1 MNSQFKLASLTLAA
15 AAMLSACGGG
25 SSAASDDP
33 PPARGA
39 VQLGVV
45 ASTTP
50 VTKAQIDAG
59 TAAKGIGALAGAAQ
73 CDVEI
78 RYVYYSTRDP
88 QGVIAMASTAVF
100 VPTGTGAACSGN
112 RPVVLYAHGTTT
124 DQTFNMAQVDKNA
137 EGSLVMAFY
146 AAQGFIVVAPNYL
159 GYDRSGLQYTT
170 YLNAEQSA
178 IEMVDGLRA
187 AKTYLNADSA
197 VKPSAKLLI
206 AGYSQG
212 GHVAMATQKAI
223 ERDYASEF
231 TVTAAAPMSGPYN
244 LVKFGDVITT
254 TGPINAGA
262 TLFLPLM
269 LTSYQKAYGNIY
281 ASPSDVYQSP
291 YDKTAETLF
300 PTKSTLTQLI
310 QDGKLPNDPTF
321 TKLFGTGGL
330 LTDSFRAN
338 YATSNYRK
346 ALQTNTLLGWTPKAP
361 VALCG
366 GANDPTVFFFNT
378 TDAQADFASR
388 GKAFPASNL
397 ESAASMQWA
406 GATTAATIAGGFAQ
420 AKAAT
425 SAAAGG
431 GTAGA
436 AAVQGAYHGTLV
448 PPFCNALARGFFQ
461 SVLAA
466 QP

>member
-15 AAMLSACGGG
+15 VALLSACGGG
-25 SSAASDDP
+25 SSAANDDP

-39 VQLGVV
+39 LQLGLK
-45 ASTTP
+45 AGAATA
-50 VTKAQIDAG
+50 AQIDAG
-59 TAAKGIGALAGAAQ
+59 TAAKGIQALTGKAA
-73 CDVEI
+73 CDVDV
-78 RYVYYSTRDP
+78 RYVYYMTRDP
-88 QGVIAMASTAVF
+88 QGLPATASAAVL
-100 VPTGTGAACSGN
+100 VPSGTGAQCTGN
-112 RPVVLYAHGTTT
+112 RPVLLYAHGTTT
-124 DQTFNMAQVDKNA
+124 DQAFNMADLTNNQ
-137 EGSLVMAFY
+137 EGSLVAAFY

-159 GYDRSGLQYTT
+159 GYDKSGLQYTT

-187 AKTYLNADSA
+187 AKTHLNAESP
-197 VKPSAKLLI
+197 VKASAKLLI
-206 AGYSQG
+206 SGYSQG
-212 GHVAMATQKAI
+212 GHVAMATQKVM
-223 ERDYASEF
+223 ERDYTSEF
-231 TVTAAAPMSGPYN
+231 TVTAAVPMSGPYN
-244 LVKFGDVITT
+244 LVTFGDYVLNTQV
-254 TGPINAGA
+254 NAGA

-281 ASPSDVYQSP
+281 SAPTDVYQSQFAA
-291 YDKTAETLF
+291 TAETLF
-300 PTKSTLTQLI
+300 PSKVSVSQLI
-310 QDGKLPNDPTF
+310 AEGKLPADPTF

-330 LTDSFRAN
+330 LTDSFKAG
-338 YATSNYRK
+338 YATSNFRK

-361 VALCG
+361 VAMCG

-378 TDAQADFASR
+378 TQAQADFASR
-388 GKAFPASNL
+388 GKQYPAFNL
-397 ESAASMQWA
+397 ESQASLA
-406 GATTAATIAGGFAQ
+406 PLGTTTAATLYGGFQQ
-420 AKAAT
+420 AKAGV

-448 PPFCNALARGFFQ
+448 PPFCSAIARGYFQ

>member
-1 MNSQFKLASLTLAA
+1 MKSQFTLVGVALAA
-15 AAMLSACGGG
+15 ALLSACGGG
-25 SSAASDDP
+25 SNPSTDDA
-33 PPARGA
+33 PPARGSL
-39 VQLGVV
+39 QLGVL
-45 ASTTP
+45 AAPQP

-59 TAAKGIGALAGAAQ
+59 TKAKGIDAIAGAAQ
-73 CDVEI
+73 CDVTI
-78 RYVYYSTRDP
+78 RYVYYATRDP
-88 QGVIAMASTAVF
+88 QNTIAMASSAVF
-100 VPTGTGAACSGN
+100 VPSGTGAACTGN
-112 RPVVLYAHGTTT
+112 RPVLLYAHGTTT

-137 EGSLVMAFY
+137 EGSLVMAFF
-146 AAQGFIVVAPNYL
+146 AAQGYIVVAPNYL

-187 AKTYLNADSA
+187 AKTYLNSDSD
-197 VKPSAKLLI
+197 VKPSSKLLI
-206 AGYSQG
+206 SGYSQG
-212 GHVAMATQKAI
+212 GHVAMATQKVI

-244 LVKFGDVITT
+244 LVKFGDVINT

-281 ASPSDVYQSP
+281 SAPTDVYQQP
-291 YDKTAETLF
+291 YAATAETLF
-300 PTKSTLTQLI
+300 PTKETITQLI
-310 QDGKLPNDPTF
+310 TEGKLPNDPTF

-330 LTDSFRAN
+330 LTDSFKTG
-338 YATSNYRK
+338 YLTSNFRK

-388 GKAFPASNL
+388 GKLYPASNL
-397 ESAASMQWA
+397 ESAASMSWA

-420 AKAAT
+420 AKAVT
-425 SAAAGG
+425 SANAGG
-431 GTAGA
+431 GAAGA

-448 PPFCNALARGFFQ
+448 PPFCSALARGFFQ

-466 QP
+466 NP

>member
-25 SSAASDDP
+25 SNASSDDA
-33 PPARGA
+33 PPARGTLE
-39 VQLGVV
+39 LGLK
-45 ASTTP
+45 AGAATA
-50 VTKAQIDAG
+50 AQIDAG
-59 TAAKGIGALAGAAQ
+59 TAAKGVQAISGKAA
-73 CDVEI
+73 CDVDV
-78 RYVYYSTRDP
+78 RYVYYWTRDP
-88 QGVIAMASTAVF
+88 QGLPATASAAVL
-100 VPTGTGAACSGN
+100 VPAGTGANCTGN

-124 DQTFNMAQVDKNA
+124 DQAFNMADIQNNA
-137 EGSLVMAFY
+137 EGSLVAAFY
-146 AAQGFIVVAPNYL
+146 AAQGFIVVAPNYM
-159 GYDRSGLQYTT
+159 GYDRSGLQYTP
-170 YLNAEQSA
+170 YLNAESSA
-178 IEMVDGLRA
+178 MDMVDGLRA
-187 AKTYLNADSA
+187 AKTHLNAESA
-197 VKPSAKLLI
+197 VKPSAKLLL

-212 GHVAMATQKAI
+212 GHVAMATQKVI

-244 LVKFGDVITT
+244 LVKFGDVINT
-254 TGPINAGA
+254 TGPVNAGA

-281 ASPSDVYQSP
+281 STPSDVYQSP
-291 YDKTAETLF
+291 YDKTSETLF
-300 PTKSTLTQLI
+300 PSKQSIAQLI
-310 QDGKLPNDPTF
+310 AAGKLPNDPTF

-330 LTDSFRAN
+330 LTDSFKTG
-338 YATSNYRK
+338 YLGSNFRK

-378 TDAQADFASR
+378 TDAQLDFGSR
-388 GKAFPASNL
+388 GKAVPASNL
-397 ESAASMQWA
+397 ESAASMSWA
-406 GATTAATIAGGFAQ
+406 GSVTAATIAGGFAQ

>member
-15 AAMLSACGGG
+15 VAMLSACGGG
-25 SSAASDDP
+25 SNPSSDDP
-33 PPARGA
+33 PPARGTLE
-39 VQLGVV
+39 LGLK
-45 ASTTP
+45 AGAATA
-50 VTKAQIDAG
+50 AQIDVG
-59 TAAKGIGALAGAAQ
+59 TAAKGVQAISGKAA
-73 CDVEI
+73 CDVDV
-78 RYVYYSTRDP
+78 RYVYYWTRDP
-88 QGVIAMASTAVF
+88 QGLPATASAAVL
-100 VPTGTGAACSGN
+100 VPAGTGAACTGN

-124 DQTFNMAQVDKNA
+124 DQAYNIADIQNNA
-137 EGSLVMAFY
+137 EGSLVAAFY

-178 IEMVDGLRA
+178 IEMIDAMRA
-187 AKTYLNADSA
+187 ARTHLAAESA
-197 VKPSAKLLI
+197 VKPSAKLLL

-212 GHVAMATQKAI
+212 GHVAMATQKVM
-223 ERDYASEF
+223 ERDYATEF
-231 TVTAAAPMSGPYN
+231 PVTAAAPMSGPYN
-244 LVKFGDVITT
+244 LVGFSDQIVN
-254 TGPINAGA
+254 TGPVNAGA

-281 ASPSDVYQSP
+281 SAPTDVYAAQFAA
-291 YDKTAETLF
+291 TAETLF
-300 PTKSTLTQLI
+300 PSKKSITTLI
-310 QDGKLPNDPTF
+310 QEGKLPNDPTF
-321 TKLFGTGGL
+321 TNLFGTGGL
-330 LTDSFRAN
+330 LNPAFKTA
-338 YATSNYRK
+338 YPTSNFRT

-366 GANDPTVFFFNT
+366 GSGDPTVFFTNT
-378 TDAQADFASR
+378 AQAQADFASR
-388 GKAFPASNL
+388 GKLYPASNL
-397 ESAASMQWA
+397 ESSASMAWA
-406 GATTAATIAGGFAQ
+406 GQVTAATIAGGFAQ

-431 GTAGA
+431 GAAGA

>member
-15 AAMLSACGGG
+15 VAMLSACGGG
-25 SSAASDDP
+25 SSPASDDP
-33 PPARGA
+33 PPARGSL
-39 VQLGVV
+39 QLGIV

-50 VTKAQIDAG
+50 VTKALIDAG

-78 RYVYYSTRDP
+78 RYVYYATRDP
-88 QGVIAMASTAVF
+88 QGSVAMASSAVF
-100 VPTGTGAACSGN
+100 VPSGSGAACSGN

-124 DQTFNMAQVDKNA
+124 EQGFNMAQVDKNP

-178 IEMVDGLRA
+178 IEMVDALRA
-187 AKTYLNADSA
+187 AKTYLNGDSA
-197 VKPSAKLLI
+197 VKPSARLLV

-212 GHVAMATQKAI
+212 GHVAMATQKVI

-244 LVKFGDVITT
+244 LVGFSDTIVN
-254 TGPINAGA
+254 TGPVNAGA

-281 ASPSDVYQSP
+281 SAPTDVYASQFAA
-291 YDKTAETLF
+291 TAETLF
-300 PTKSTLTQLI
+300 PSKQSISDLI
-310 QDGKLPNDPTF
+310 AAGKLPADPTF
-321 TKLFGTGGL
+321 TNLFGTGGL
-330 LTDSFRAN
+330 LNPAFKTAYPN
-338 YATSNYRK
+338 SNFRK

-366 GANDPTVFFFNT
+366 GSGDPTVYFTNT
-378 TDAQADFASR
+378 LQAQADFGSR
-388 GKAFPASNL
+388 GKLYPASNL
-397 ESAASMQWA
+397 ESSASMAWA
-406 GATTAATIAGGFAQ
+406 GSTTAATIAGGFAQ

-425 SAAAGG
+425 SQAAGG
-431 GTAGA
+431 GAAGA

>member
-1 MNSQFKLASLTLAA
+1 MNSQFKLASLTLVA

-25 SSAASDDP
+25 SNPSSDDP
-33 PPARGA
+33 PPARGTLE
-39 VQLGVV
+39 LGLL
-45 ASTTP
+45 AGAAT
-50 VTKAQIDAG
+50 ADQIDAG
-59 TAAKGIGALAGAAQ
+59 TQAKGVQALSGKAA
-73 CDVEI
+73 CGVDV
-78 RYVYYSTRDP
+78 RYVYYWTRDP
-88 QGVIAMASTAVF
+88 QGNPATASAAVLVPSGTAAVC
-100 VPTGTGAACSGN
+100 TGN
-112 RPVVLYAHGTTT
+112 RPVLLYAHGTTT
-124 DQTFNMAQVDKNA
+124 DQAFNMAQLSTNA
-137 EGSLVMAFY
+137 EGSLVAAFY
-146 AAQGFIVVAPNYL
+146 AAQGFIVVAPNYM
-159 GYDRSGLQYTT
+159 GYDRSGLQYTP
-170 YLNAEQSA
+170 YLNAENSA
-178 IEMVDGLRA
+178 IDMIDGLRA
-187 AKTYLNADSA
+187 AKTHLNAESA

-212 GHVAMATQKAI
+212 GHVAMATQKVI

-244 LVKFGDVITT
+244 LVKLGDTITSGT
-254 TGPINAGA
+254 VNAGA

-281 ASPSDVYQSP
+281 SAPSDVYQSQFAA
-291 YDKTAETLF
+291 TAETLF
-300 PTKSTLTQLI
+300 PSKESITQLI
-310 QDGKLPNDPTF
+310 QEGKLPADPTF

-330 LTDSFRAN
+330 LTDTFRTG
-338 YATSNYRK
+338 YPTSNFRK

-378 TDAQADFASR
+378 TDAQADFGSR
-388 GKAFPASNL
+388 GKAVPASNL
-397 ESAASMQWA
+397 ESAASMSWA

-431 GTAGA
+431 GAAGA

-461 SVLAA
+461 SVLAS